1 MTRRN
6 PFVMDPQ
13 PSLFTSRLTRQRVPW
28 KQATPTQLRLAARD
42 ETLTAAELGQIQDVL
57 QSALKRRDPLDA
69 LLDEDVNE
77 ALAEALLSGL
87 ENDLLLEVAAVR
99 GRKEKEKFERKHARS
114 ASKASDAEKNFKAWF
129 GASKVVD
136 SDGRPL
142 VVYHGTEK
150 SGFIDFSTDYIDK
163 GRSHKGFFFSGDHGL
178 ASTYTGR
185 RGGNEDAS
193 LPEIFDHI
201 EDALDAAKEKDADF
215 GIEETYYDRE
225 DDAQT
230 YSDLDGLLENYEFE
244 DEDDK
249 EEFIKSN
256 VATAYKVYDVDGYSM
271 GEFYE
276 GQEDE
281 MLAAINERGSEE
293 RPGVYAVYLRMEN
306 PLEVDANLQN
316 WDDIRL
322 DPNLWPVER
331 YPDDEYA
338 EYSDAVFEDGEPMWR
353 SYTTRDLVEL
363 AFNSEHDGLI
373 IRKVFDSGGGY
384 GSEYGDVY
392 VVFKPNQIKSADK
405 NVGTYSREDDDI
417 RRNKGRGRSR
427 RATRR

>member
-6 PFVMDPQ
+6 PFVTDPQ

-57 QSALKRRDPLDA
+57 RSALKRRDPLAA

-114 ASKASDAEKNFKAWF
+114 ASKASDVEKNFKAWF

-142 VVYHGTEK
+142 VVYHGTQK

-163 GRSHKGFFFSGDHGL
+163 ERSHKGFFFSNNRGL
-178 ASTYTGR
+178 AITYTGR
-185 RGGNEDAS
+185 RGGNKDAS

-230 YSDLDGLLENYEFE
+230 YSDLEDLLENYEFE

-249 EEFIKSN
+249 EDFIKSN
-256 VATAYKVYDVDGYSM
+256 VATAYKVSDVDGYSM

-306 PLEVDANLQN
+306 PLEVNAGYQN

-322 DPNLWPVER
+322 DEFWEPVKR
-331 YPDDEYA
+331 AHDDEYA
-338 EYSDAVFEDGEPMWR
+338 DSEDEYGERMWY
-353 SYTTRDLVEL
+353 SHTTRDLVEL
-363 AFNSEHDGLI
+363 AFDSAHDGLI

-427 RATRR
+427 RATRE

>member
-57 QSALKRRDPLDA
+57 RSALKRRDPLA
-69 LLDEDVNE
+69 TLLDEDVNE
-77 ALAEALLSGL
+77 VLAEALLSGL

-114 ASKASDAEKNFKAWF
+114 ASKASDVEKNFKAWF

-142 VVYHGTEK
+142 VVYHGTQK
-150 SGFIDFSTDYIDK
+150 SGFIDFSTDYIDEE
-163 GRSHKGFFFSGDHGL
+163 RSHKGFFFSDVHGL
-178 ASTYTGR
+178 ASTYTGS
-185 RGGNEDAS
+185 RGGNKDAS

-201 EDALDAAKEKDADF
+201 EDALDAAKEKDSDF

-230 YSDLDGLLENYEFE
+230 YSDLDDLLENYEFE

-249 EEFIKSN
+249 EDFIKSN
-256 VATAYKVYDVDGYSM
+256 VATAYKVYDVGGYSM

-276 GQEDE
+276 GQEAE

-306 PLEVDANLQN
+306 PLEVNANYQN
-316 WDDIRL
+316 WADIRL
-322 DPNLWPVER
+322 YADSEDADSEDEDSEDEDEDE
-331 YPDDEYA
+331 DDE
-338 EYSDAVFEDGEPMWR
+338 PRWR

-363 AFNSEHDGLI
+363 AFDSEHDGLI

-417 RRNKGRGRSR
+417 RRNKGRGRSH
-427 RATRR
+427 RATRG